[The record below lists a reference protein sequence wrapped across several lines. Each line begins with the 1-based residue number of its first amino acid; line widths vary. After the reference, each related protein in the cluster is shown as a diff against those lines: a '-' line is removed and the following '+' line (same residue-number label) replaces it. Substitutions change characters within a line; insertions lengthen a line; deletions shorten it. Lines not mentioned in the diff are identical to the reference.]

1 MKLPILLLSLPF
13 ALTARAQVFDGG
25 EGGGANGGNT
35 TIVNNGGSQP
45 KPRSFLGQDVP
56 FMDPGSETAQ
66 WDGHMWNVTNNR
78 VFRARFEKFLAA
90 PEASGPKDQEYRT
103 LLLDATKAMS
113 PSRPGGPS
121 VAVTMA
127 LLVKAADHP
136 IDARLCDS
144 LAQAVYGVVLHQRFE
159 RGLAK
164 RNKELMLEL
173 RNLGW
178 NMEVAGEAEQ
188 TRQKMEATPGKN
200 GAPPT
205 TVTKDVASFSRSA
218 QDIKKM
224 IEIDATRVANAAK
237 LTVSELKSKVE
248 FQALIVQLFLQRR
261 FEHVILACRLYR
273 NLYEDGSSEL
283 QLKEGSDVEK
293 MFTRT
298 TGTTPTV
305 SALDALS
312 SEFIRDVDEG
322 VVAFDHL
329 VERNDL
335 ESASKRLSES
345 FLIGEYLPKM
355 RTLPRTQKEKV
366 LGFVRDS
373 NQLLSA
379 IEVKDYTLAEELV
392 ERMRK
397 TAKDFDFSK
406 PRAAIETARAASGLH
421 IQSARSAAIKKDDK
435 KVAEEIEKA
444 ALIWPTNPD
453 LKAFS
458 TQVATYGDMHSR
470 ILNDLDTL
478 LAQNNL
484 REIWREKMKYGAAVL
499 GKPEYE
505 AKLTAVLDKVK
516 QVEEVTLTADKF
528 VKMGDHCGAWEELK
542 EVSKDFPDDNEVNL
556 RLAKLSE
563 KCSSFINALND
574 AKADEEKGRLGISL
588 SAYLRAERIY
598 PGSRMAKSGIE
609 RLADK
614 ILPEME
620 RPAPASPADS
630 TVPVFSPE
638 ETLSPVNQ
646 PAPAAPAP
654 R

>member
-1 MKLPILLLSLPF
+1 
-13 ALTARAQVFDGG
+13 VE
-25 EGGGANGGNT
+25 EGVIAFE
-35 TIVNNGGSQP
+35 
-45 KPRSFLGQDVP
+45 FL
-56 FMDPGSETAQ
+56 
-66 WDGHMWNVTNNR
+66 
-78 VFRARFEKFLAA
+78 
-90 PEASGPKDQEYRT
+90 
-103 LLLDATKAMS
+103 
-113 PSRPGGPS
+113 
-121 VAVTMA
+121 
-127 LLVKAADHP
+127 
-136 IDARLCDS
+136 
-144 LAQAVYGVVLHQRFE
+144 
-159 RGLAK
+159 
-164 RNKELMLEL
+164 
-173 RNLGW
+173 
-178 NMEVAGEAEQ
+178 
-188 TRQKMEATPGKN
+188 
-200 GAPPT
+200 
-205 TVTKDVASFSRSA
+205 
-218 QDIKKM
+218 
-224 IEIDATRVANAAK
+224 
-237 LTVSELKSKVE
+237 
-248 FQALIVQLFLQRR
+248 
-261 FEHVILACRLYR
+261 
-273 NLYEDGSSEL
+273 
-283 QLKEGSDVEK
+283 VEK
-293 MFTRT
+293 N
-298 TGTTPTV
+298 
-305 SALDALS
+305 
-312 SEFIRDVDEG
+312 E
-322 VVAFDHL
+322 
-329 VERNDL
+329 L

-345 FLIGEYLPKM
+345 FMIGEYLPKM

-366 LGFVRDS
+366 LGFVRDA

-505 AKLTAVLDKVK
+505 AKLTAVLEKVK
-516 QVEEVTLTADKF
+516 KVEEVTLTADKL
-528 VKMGDHCGAWEELK
+528 VKMGDSFGAWEELK
-542 EVSKDFPDDNEVNL
+542 EASKDFPDDNEVNL

-563 KCSSFINALND
+563 KCSGFINALND
-574 AKADEEKGRLGISL
+574 AKTDEEKGRLGISL

-598 PGSRMAKSGIE
+598 PNSRMAKSGID
-609 RLADK
+609 RLADR

-620 RPAPASPADS
+620 RAPSAPANSS
-630 TVPVFSPE
+630 VPVFSPE